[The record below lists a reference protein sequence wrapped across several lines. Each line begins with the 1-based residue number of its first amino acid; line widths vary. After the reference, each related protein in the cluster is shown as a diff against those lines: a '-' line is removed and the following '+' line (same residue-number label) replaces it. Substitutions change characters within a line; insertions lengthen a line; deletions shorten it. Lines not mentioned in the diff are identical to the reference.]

1 MGQITKKTGLSTAA
15 CVIVPLLKN
24 VFRVLDL
31 ISGVTDPNAKAS
43 VVIMGWLSAVF
54 DALLRAAAVLGGD
67 DCKGA
72 GLRFPK

>member
-1 MGQITKKTGLSTAA
+1 M
-15 CVIVPLLKN
+15 
-24 VFRVLDL
+24 
-31 ISGVTDPNAKAS
+31 TDPNAKAS

>member
-1 MGQITKKTGLSTAA
+1 ML
-15 CVIVPLLKN
+15 LLKN

-43 VVIMGWLSAVF
+43 VAIMGWLSAVF
-54 DALLRAAAVLGGD
+54 DALLRAAAVLGGGD